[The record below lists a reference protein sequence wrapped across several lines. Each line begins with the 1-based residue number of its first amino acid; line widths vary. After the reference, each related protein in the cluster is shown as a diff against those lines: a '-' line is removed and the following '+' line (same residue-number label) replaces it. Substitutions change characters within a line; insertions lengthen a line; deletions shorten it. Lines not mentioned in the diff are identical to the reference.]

1 MNRPDNSPKNSI
13 LIYTTEDGL
22 TKIDT
27 TFDGDTVW
35 LSIDQMAD
43 LFQRDRSVIGK
54 HIRNIFKEGE
64 LQKESVWA
72 KFAYTAADGKTYDVD
87 YYNLDVIISVGYR
100 VKSKRGTQFRIWATG
115 ILKEYMRKGFA
126 LDDERLKNLG
136 GGGYFKELLERI
148 RDIRASEK
156 VFYRQVLEI
165 YATSIDYDPKAE
177 ISVQFFKKVQNK
189 IHYAIHGQTAAE
201 VIYNRADA
209 EKEFMGLTTFAGN
222 QPTLREATIAK
233 NYLNEKELRAMG
245 QLVSG
250 YLDFAERQAE
260 REQPM
265 TMQDWA
271 NYLDRILT
279 MSGERLLV
287 GNGSVTHKQ
296 AVDKAREGRWNGGFA
311 PYGYRLVD
319 GVLQINED
327 EAPAIRTI
335 FEQYVNTDTGANGL
349 SKYLET
355 HGFQKLARQ
364 SGTSPLFSAT
374 LIRAILKNP
383 VYCGKIAFGRRKLEK
398 IQV

>member
-1 MNRPDNSPKNSI
+1 MDYRDEMGKSNI
-13 LIYTTEDGL
+13 IIYTTEDGL
-22 TKIDT
+22 SKIET

-35 LSIDQMAD
+35 LSIDQMAE
-43 LFQRDRSVIGK
+43 LFQRDKSTISR
-54 HIRNIFKEGE
+54 HIKNIYSEEELVQEATVAYFATVQNEGNRQVERNIC
-64 LQKESVWA
+64 
-72 KFAYTAADGKTYDVD
+72 

-126 LDDERLKNLG
+126 LDDERLKDLG

-177 ISVQFFKKVQNK
+177 ISIQFFQKVQNK

-201 VIYNRADA
+201 VIYTRADA

-222 QPTLREATIAK
+222 QPTLREAVIAK
-233 NYLNEKELRAMG
+233 NFLNEKELRAMG

-260 REQPM
+260 REQIM
-265 TMQDWA
+265 TMKDWA
-271 NYLDRILT
+271 KHLDRILT
-279 MSGERLLV
+279 MSGEQLLS

-296 AVDKAREGRWNGGFA
+296 AVERATGEYKKYKERTLSDVEQDYLNSIKILGKKADKN
-311 PYGYRLVD
+311 
-319 GVLQINED
+319 
-327 EAPAIRTI
+327 
-335 FEQYVNTDTGANGL
+335 
-349 SKYLET
+349 
-355 HGFQKLARQ
+355 
-364 SGTSPLFSAT
+364 
-374 LIRAILKNP
+374 
-383 VYCGKIAFGRRKLEK
+383 
-398 IQV
+398 